1 MNYKKEYS
9 RILKNLEK
17 WNKELK
23 KLQETCPH
31 EDISGH
37 CNYSGSYYVD
47 PEYWVRVHC
56 EVCGM
61 YKSFYA
67 STNREEYG
75 YWVDRVRNQNKNE
88 VEVRK

>member
-37 CNYSGSYYVD
+37 CNFNLVHD
-47 PEYWVRVHC
+47 WVPVYIQC
-56 EVCGM
+56 LWI
-61 YKSFYA
+61 YQFY
-67 STNREEYG
+67 
-75 YWVDRVRNQNKNE
+75 
-88 VEVRK
+88 